1 MWHNRS
7 AVNAEVELTGA
18 NQALPGQATCVVIGA
33 GIVGNCLVGHLA
45 RLGWTDIV
53 QLDKGPLPNPGGST
67 GHASNFIF
75 PTDHN
80 KEMTVLT
87 LESQRQYVAMDMNST
102 CGGIEVARTPER
114 MEEFN
119 RRMTS
124 AKAWGIDAE
133 LLTPAEVKGL
143 VPFIDESVVLGG
155 FYSPSVSVVD
165 SVGSGTLMRDEAVAK
180 GALEV
185 FGNTAVLDIEVATTG
200 GRPTVRAVVTDKGR
214 IECEH
219 VAIAC
224 GVWSPRIAAMAGAT
238 IPLTPAVHQMADV
251 GPIDVLAQTN
261 KEVAYPIVRDMDTFC
276 YERQSAGSM
285 EVGSYAHRPIF
296 HHPDDIPSNEDSALS
311 PTELPFTADDFDP
324 QLEGAL
330 ELMGEILETAEIRY
344 AINGLLSLTPDA
356 MPVLGE
362 TVEVANLWSAAAVW
376 IKEGPGIAQLVAEWM
391 TYGYPHLCDPHSS
404 DISRFYPH
412 ERTEHHIHARC
423 AEHYNKTYGIVHPRE
438 QWASERGMRR
448 SPFYPREEALGA
460 VFFDARGWER
470 PQWYASNAALFDRYP
485 QANAPRPHEWDARW
499 WSPITNAEHLAM
511 RDSVGMVDLTAFNE
525 FDIEGPG
532 AVAGLQYI
540 VVNNVD
546 VPVGKSIYTPLLTPA
561 SGFRGDLTIQRL
573 GMEHFRII
581 TGAFDGGRDQYWFRK
596 HLPAD
601 GSVTF
606 SDRTNALCTLGL
618 WGPNAVAVLGKVAT
632 PDRLVAGATV
642 DVSQAAFPYGS
653 VRDLLIDGIP
663 CTLFRISYVGENG
676 WEIYT
681 GMEHGLRL
689 WDTIAAAG
697 ADYGIVPV
705 GIGVYAVTGRIEKGY
720 RLMGA
725 ELESE
730 YDPVEAGLARPK
742 VKSADFIGKEA
753 YLAARARA
761 EADGPAAT
769 LCTLTVLDHTS
780 AAGVPRFPVG
790 GNEPILTIDGERIVD
805 AKGRVSRVTTAG
817 AAPSLDAYL
826 LMAYLPPQ
834 HAIEGAELRVM
845 YMNELFPVVVSRVG
859 SKPLFDPDDSRM
871 KS

>member
-1 MWHNRS
+1 MG
-7 AVNAEVELTGA
+7 AEPGEVTVSEEA
-18 NQALPGQATCVVIGA
+18 SQALPSRARCVVIGA

-45 RLGWTDIV
+45 RLGWTDLV
-53 QLDKGPLPNPGGST
+53 LVDKGPLPNPGGST

-80 KEMTVLT
+80 KEMAFLT
-87 LESQRQYVAMDMNST
+87 LESQRQYIGMEMNT
-102 CGGIEVARTPER
+102 ECGGIEVARSEER
-114 MEEFN
+114 LEEFN

-124 AKAWGIDAE
+124 AKAWGIDAR
-133 LLTPAEVKGL
+133 LLTVEEIKEL
-143 VPFIDESVVLGG
+143 VPFVDEGVVIGG
-155 FYSPSVSVVD
+155 FYTPSVSVVD
-165 SVGSGTLMRDEAVAK
+165 SLQAGTLMREEAVAK
-180 GALEV
+180 GALKV
-185 FGNTAVLDIEVATTG
+185 SANTEVLDIEVEPVD

-214 IECEH
+214 VECEH

-238 IPLTPAVHQMADV
+238 IPITPAVHQMADV
-251 GPIDVLAQTN
+251 GPIDILQESG

-296 HHPDDIPSNEDSALS
+296 HHPDDIPSNEESALS

-362 TVEVANLWSAAAVW
+362 TTEVANLWSAAAVW

-391 TYGYPHLCDPHSS
+391 THGYPHMCDPHTS
-404 DISRFYPH
+404 DITRFYPH
-412 ERTEHHIHARC
+412 ERTEHHIQARC

-438 QWASERGMRR
+438 QWGSERGMRR
-448 SPFYPREEALGA
+448 SPFYAREEALGA

-470 PQWYASNAALFDRYP
+470 PQWYESNAHLLQKYP
-485 QANAPRPHEWDARW
+485 QADTPRPHEWDARW

-532 AVAGLQYI
+532 AAEALEYI
-540 VVNNVD
+540 VVNKID
-546 VPVGKSIYTPLLTPA
+546 VPVGKSVYTPLLTPHG
-561 SGFRGDLTIQRL
+561 GFRGDLTIQRL
-573 GMEHFRII
+573 GEQHFRVI

-606 SDRTNALCTLGL
+606 TDRSQALCTLGL
-618 WGPNAVAVLGKVAT
+618 WGPNAAAVLSKLAVAERQHT
-632 PDRLVAGATV
+632 GASV
-642 DVSQAAFPYGS
+642 DISQEGFPYGS
-653 VRDLLIDGIP
+653 VRDLLLDGVP

-681 GMEHGLRL
+681 RMEHGLRL
-689 WDTIAAAG
+689 WDTVAAAG
-697 ADYGIVPV
+697 EEFGIVPV

-742 VKSADFIGKEA
+742 VKAADFIGKDA
-753 YLAARARA
+753 YLAARAHA
-761 EADGPAAT
+761 EANGPAAT
-769 LCTLTVLDHTS
+769 LCTLTMTDHMSS
-780 AAGVPRFPVG
+780 AGIPRYPTG
-790 GNEPILTIDGERIVD
+790 GNEPVLTIDGERILD

-834 HAIEGAELRVM
+834 YAVEGTELRVM

-859 SKPLFDPDDSRM
+859 SKPLFDPDDARM